1 MSIKHVFTTVVG
13 ITVVTVALAGCS
25 SQSGDSAPSK
35 AAAKPSQSQAA
46 EQQTPSP
53 TPTSEAAA
61 SGVVDVTSDKITD
74 DQMGHTVQAD
84 KVVRNFPWT
93 SAQSGL
99 ADRDDNE
106 QVLVHVAVTAGDKY
120 YSTMDCL
127 AIRVQ
132 AHGSTESYT
141 SQGTTSVVEDAM
153 KAAGYPALTKV
164 EQGQSGEGWCAYS
177 VTDPSDVL
185 DLEYQR
191 NAAAS
196 NDGTQI
202 TAKDFYAPMTPVA
215 S

>member
-25 SQSGDSAPSK
+25 SRSGESAPSK
-35 AAAKPSQSQAA
+35 AAAKPSQSQAT
-46 EQQTPSP
+46 EQQTPTP

-120 YSTMDCL
+120 YSRL
-127 AIRVQ
+127 L
-132 AHGSTESYT
+132 G
-141 SQGTTSVVEDAM
+141 
-153 KAAGYPALTKV
+153 
-164 EQGQSGEGWCAYS
+164 
-177 VTDPSDVL
+177 
-185 DLEYQR
+185 
-191 NAAAS
+191 
-196 NDGTQI
+196 
-202 TAKDFYAPMTPVA
+202 
-215 S
+215 